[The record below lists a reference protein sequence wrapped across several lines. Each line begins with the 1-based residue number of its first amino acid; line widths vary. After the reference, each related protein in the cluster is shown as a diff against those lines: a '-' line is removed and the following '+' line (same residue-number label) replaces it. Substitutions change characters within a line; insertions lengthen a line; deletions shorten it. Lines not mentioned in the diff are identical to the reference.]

1 MEEYFTNLD
10 FPWNSRI
17 SRNQLATN
25 LGGPKTSCFRS
36 RANLTRYIIIQNV
49 TVDGLGIRRWLTHPF
64 FGREVGS
71 WNLPLIYD
79 GFVVSHHHPFVG
91 WPPWPVGFQNQPST
105 CPTWG
110 HQKDPFD
117 QPSASE
123 PLKGKRKQSVV
134 ANGKM
139 LHRVSS
145 F

>member
-25 LGGPKTSCFRS
+25 LGGPKTSCFQS
-36 RANLTRYIIIQNV
+36 RANFTRYIIIQNM

-79 GFVVSHHHPFVG
+79 GFVEA
-91 WPPWPVGFQNQPST
+91 PPSLRWLATLAG
-105 CPTWG
+105 G
-110 HQKDPFD
+110 I
-117 QPSASE
+117 SE
-123 PLKGKRKQSVV
+123 PTINVPHLRAPKG
-134 ANGKM
+134 
-139 LHRVSS
+139 S
-145 F
+145 FRPAFCIRASQGETEAIRRG